1 MKHLILDELRKP
13 YGVLIPWAGLAL
25 VLFVSLWAVKSF
37 GMESM
42 EQTRSSLERDW
53 AQARKAYLHHQEA
66 LQAKKDLA
74 QVWEALLEEH
84 DFAALAL
91 GITEEA
97 KQRHVTL
104 PALSSKTETTLV
116 PHISKGMLQG
126 TLSGR
131 YEDLRRF
138 LYDIETAEELVY
150 IEDLDLVRSST
161 PQDIQLAFNIKITAY
176 LRGESSK
183 QIVQ

>member
-1 MKHLILDELRKP
+1 
-13 YGVLIPWAGLAL
+13 
-25 VLFVSLWAVKSF
+25 VKSF

-42 EQTRSSLERDW
+42 EQSRSSLERDW
-53 AQARKAYLHHQEA
+53 VQTRKTYLHHQEA
-66 LQAKKDLA
+66 LQAKKDLV
-74 QVWEALLEEH
+74 QVWEALLEER
-84 DFAALAL
+84 DFAPLAL

-104 PALSSKTETTLV
+104 PTLSYKTEATLV
-116 PHISKGMLQG
+116 PHISKGTLQG

-138 LYDIETAEELVY
+138 LYNIETAEELVY

-161 PQDIQLAFNIKITAY
+161 PQNLQLTFNIKITAY
-176 LRGESSK
+176 LREESSK
-183 QIVQ
+183 QTVQ

>member
-1 MKHLILDELRKP
+1 MKHLILNELRKP

-25 VLFVSLWAVKSF
+25 VLLVSVWVVKSF
-37 GMESM
+37 GKESM
-42 EQTRSSLERDW
+42 EQTRSSLEGDW
-53 AQARKAYLHHQEA
+53 AQTRKAYLHHQEA
-66 LQAKKDLA
+66 LRTQKDLA
-74 QVWEALLEEH
+74 QVWEALPEEH

-104 PALSSKTETTLV
+104 PTLSYKTESTLV
-116 PHISKGMLQG
+116 PHVSKGMLQG

-150 IEDLDLVRSST
+150 IEDLNLVQSST
-161 PQDIQLAFNIKITAY
+161 PQDLQLTFDIKITAY
-176 LRGESSK
+176 LRGEGNK
-183 QIVQ
+183 QTVQ

>member
-1 MKHLILDELRKP
+1 MKHLILQELRKP
-13 YGVLIPWAGLAL
+13 YGVLIPWAGLTL
-25 VLFVSLWAVKSF
+25 VLMVALWVVQSF
-37 GMESM
+37 GIENM
-42 EQTRSSLERDW
+42 EQARSRLEGDW
-53 AQARKAYLHHQEA
+53 MQTRKAYLHHQEA
-66 LQAKKDLA
+66 LRAKKDLA
-74 QVWEALLEEH
+74 QVWGALLEEH

-91 GITEEA
+91 GIAEEA
-97 KQRHVTL
+97 KQKHVTL
-104 PALSSKTETTLV
+104 PALSSKTEATLV

-150 IEDLDLVRSST
+150 IEDLDLVQSST
-161 PQDIQLAFNIKITAY
+161 PQDLQLAFNIKITTY
-176 LRGESSK
+176 LLGERSK

>member
-1 MKHLILDELRKP
+1 MKHFVHHELCKP

-25 VLFVSLWAVKSF
+25 GLLVLLWVVKSY
-37 GMESM
+37 GVESM
-42 EQTRSSLERDW
+42 EETRSRLEGDW
-53 AQARKAYLHHQEA
+53 AHTRKAYLHHQEA
-66 LQAKKDLA
+66 FRAKKDLA

-97 KQRHVTL
+97 KRRHVTL
-104 PALSSKTETTLV
+104 PALSYKTEATLV
-116 PHISKGMLQG
+116 PQVSKGMLQG

-150 IEDLDLVRSST
+150 IENLDLVRSST
-161 PQDIQLAFNIKITAY
+161 PQDPQLAFNIKIVAY

>member
-1 MKHLILDELRKP
+1 MKHLIHEELRKP

-25 VLFVSLWAVKSF
+25 VLLVSLWVVKSF

-42 EQTRSSLERDW
+42 EQTRSRLEGDW
-53 AQARKAYLHHQEA
+53 AQTRKAYLHHQEA
-66 LQAKKDLA
+66 LRAKKDLA
-74 QVWEALLEEH
+74 QVWGALLEEH

-104 PALSSKTETTLV
+104 PALSYKTETTLV
-116 PHISKGMLQG
+116 QHISKGMLQG

-150 IEDLDLVRSST
+150 IEDLNLVQPSA
-161 PQDIQLAFNIKITAY
+161 PQDLQLTFNIKITAY
-176 LRGESSK
+176 LRGESNK
-183 QIVQ
+183 QTVQ

>member
-1 MKHLILDELRKP
+1 MKHLILQELRKP
-13 YGVLIPWAGLAL
+13 YGVLIPWAGLAS
-25 VLFVSLWAVKSF
+25 VLLVSLWVVQFF
-37 GMESM
+37 GVENM
-42 EQTRSSLERDW
+42 EQARSRLEGDW
-53 AQARKAYLHHQEA
+53 ALARKVYLHHQEA

-97 KQRHVTL
+97 KQKHVTL
-104 PALSSKTETTLV
+104 PALSSKTEATLV

-150 IEDLDLVRSST
+150 IEDLDLVQSST
-161 PQDIQLAFNIKITAY
+161 PQDLKLAFNIKITTY
-176 LRGESSK
+176 LRGEPSR